1 MEDNY
6 NSAYAPQEREV
17 RDLRTTLI
25 QDPKL
30 YAEKILKSSCV
41 TCSITIPVQFHTLQ
55 KTECVTTTI
64 PFYMSSDIGLGTLSN
79 TWSEMVDT
87 NGENNFINLLNWVN
101 AYNSNAQVTAQSE
114 AMSSK
119 VWKGSKFDGFT
130 VDCLFI
136 STRRKI
142 NPTKIIRLLAA
153 AALPDKLRTDDE
165 TTSQAFNRAKEW
177 FSNAIGVTA
186 NITNA
191 VVGNVGTGIETFAN
205 IGVEEGSSDYKK
217 IDTTGFQNTVSNL
230 AEGAQNLTNDLGMV
244 APLYYGTRMGDTS
257 KGERAIEPIDH
268 TTLTLQIGE
277 WFRASELLVE
287 SISGISFSKEI
298 IAMDMGQNKN
308 KAGDLYQYDRTNL
321 GSDYWYPLWGKCT
334 LKLIPFGMM
343 HKTKYEEYFIDH
355 SKDSAVDSLIGDA
368 LNQVQGVVNF
378 GKNVVERFKL

>member
-1 MEDNY
+1 MDDTY
-6 NSAYAPQEREV
+6 NSEFAPHEIGKT
-17 RDLRTTLI
+17 DLSQTLI

-30 YAEKILKSSCV
+30 YAEKILKSKCV
-41 TCSITIPVQFHTLQ
+41 TCSLTIPVQFHTLN

-64 PFYMSSDIGLGTLSN
+64 PFYMASDIGLGTLSN
-79 TWSEMVDT
+79 TWSEMLDT
-87 NGENNFINLLNWVN
+87 SGENNFINLLNWVN
-101 AYNSNAQVTAQSE
+101 TYNSNAQVTAQSE

-130 VDCLFI
+130 VDCLFV

-153 AALPDKLRTDDE
+153 TALPDKLRVDDQ
-165 TTSQAFNRAKEW
+165 TTAQAFNNAKKW
-177 FSNAIGVTA
+177 FNTAIGVTA
-186 NITNA
+186 NLTNA
-191 VVGNVGTGIETFAN
+191 LIGNVGTGVETVMN
-205 IGVEEGSSDYKK
+205 IGKDSGSDDYKK
-217 IDTTGFQNTVSNL
+217 IDTSGLQDVVSNL
-230 AEGAQNLTNDLGMV
+230 AKTGQALTNDLGMV

-268 TTLTLQIGE
+268 TTVTLQIGE

-298 IAMDMGQNKN
+298 VAQDMGQNKN
-308 KAGDLYQYDRTNL
+308 KAGDLYQYDRANL
-321 GSDYWYPLWGKCT
+321 GTDYWYPLWGKCT
-334 LKLIPFGMM
+334 IKLVPFGMM

-355 SKDSAVDSLIGDA
+355 ANDSAVDSLIGDT
-368 LNQVQGVVNF
+368 LNKVQNVVNF